1 MGTSIFELLYISSF
15 VIKEGD
21 MSQQPRRLFPM
32 IPILKDRPIPS
43 PKDFRDEFS
52 PTWKTFTRFHKK
64 GKIIFL
70 DLFPLLERK
79 FHQHWISLALSF
91 TLTPRLCVCVSLE
104 NSENWKKSDAEYFC
118 QNQLSLKKSLK
129 KAKNSFGVIRSPFPH
144 SSLRDSTRDIDK

>member
-1 MGTSIFELLYISSF
+1 
-15 VIKEGD
+15 

-104 NSENWKKSDAEYFC
+104 KSDKNTFPLFAKQKLNSVGFASCSDCLLEKHQILNLRWHIAVLYF
-118 QNQLSLKKSLK
+118 SVIWVVKS
-129 KAKNSFGVIRSPFPH
+129 S
-144 SSLRDSTRDIDK
+144 